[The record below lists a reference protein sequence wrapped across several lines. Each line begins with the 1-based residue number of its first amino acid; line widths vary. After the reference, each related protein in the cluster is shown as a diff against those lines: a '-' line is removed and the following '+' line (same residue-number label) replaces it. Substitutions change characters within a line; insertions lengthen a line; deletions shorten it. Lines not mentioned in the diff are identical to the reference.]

1 MPLTSRHLIAIS
13 ALGIVLVTGIALLA
27 RPARLS
33 TQVGDVNVACGPSQ
47 RALVRHLADGATPR
61 VEVTCADDLELVQS
75 GYSPSGRLM
84 PAALKI
90 ERPLVAPAAPAV
102 RTVRAASPTRPVSP
116 ASERD
121 ARPSWQKRAL
131 IIGGSAG
138 AGAGIGALAGGK
150 KGALIGAAIGG
161 GGALVVDQ
169 IKNK

>member
-1 MPLTSRHLIAIS
+1 MPFNTRSLIALS

-33 TQVGDVNVACGPSQ
+33 TQVGDVDIACGSSQ
-47 RALVRHLADGATPR
+47 RALVRHVAAGSTPR
-61 VEVTCADDLELVQS
+61 VEVTCVDDLGVVPSTYRESSRLV
-75 GYSPSGRLM
+75 PATFRTER
-84 PAALKI
+84 PAA
-90 ERPLVAPAAPAV
+90 AAPV
-102 RTVRAASPTRPVSP
+102 RTVRAASPS
-116 ASERD
+116 ASSSTAERE

>member
-1 MPLTSRHLIAIS
+1 LIAIS

-27 RPARLS
+27 RPARPS

-61 VEVTCADDLELVQS
+61 VEVTCADDLDLVQS

-84 PAALKI
+84 PAALRI
-90 ERPLVAPAAPAV
+90 ERPLVAPAAAPPV
-102 RTVRAASPTRPVSP
+102 RTVRAASPTRSVSTV
-116 ASERD
+116 SERD
-121 ARPSWQKRAL
+121 GRPSWQKRAL